1 MYSFISFGSSKKNEE
16 NNTYSKMCDE
26 VSKSLEFTFYTM
38 ENLCNIAKGKLNP
51 WGDIDTSREVRRAK
65 VREAKVALLKMK
77 ELGKTKCGLRT
88 GADRSEYDEF
98 AAKYNCLA
106 DDLEDFEPDV
116 NRHIHH
122 SHLMTSPLRRISLYT
137 APCLRVISG
146 IL

>member
-1 MYSFISFGSSKKNEE
+1 
-16 NNTYSKMCDE
+16 MCDE

-51 WGDIDTSREVRRAK
+51 WGDIDTSREVRWAK
-65 VREAKVALLKMK
+65 VREAKVALLKLNK
-77 ELGKTKCGLRT
+77 ELGKAKYELTT

-98 AAKYNCLA
+98 SAKYNSLA

-137 APCLRVISG
+137 DPCLKVISG